1 MSISRSGGKTPVLS
15 RKTKKGRTVLTVRP
29 FVCRENQSLT

>member
-15 RKTKKGRTVLTVRP
+15 RKTKKGRTVLTVNTVRP
-29 FVCRENQSLT
+29 FVCR

>member
-15 RKTKKGRTVLTVRP
+15 RKTKKGRTVLSASS
-29 FVCRENQSLT
+29 FK